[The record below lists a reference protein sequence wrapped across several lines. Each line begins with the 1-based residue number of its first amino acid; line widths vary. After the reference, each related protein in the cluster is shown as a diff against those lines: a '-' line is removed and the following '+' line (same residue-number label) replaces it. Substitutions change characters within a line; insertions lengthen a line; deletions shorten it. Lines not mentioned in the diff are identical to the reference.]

1 MIVGRISL
9 GDRETFTPGSR
20 GSIKPNPL
28 QWNPQTIRALEVESI
43 RSFVERHKEYLA
55 FGKVLD
61 FGAGKPG
68 TCRTPQPYRDL
79 VAGEYH
85 PWDLGDAPLQVDAY
99 SAVLCTQVLQYC
111 EDPKTT
117 VLWLRRWLKPGGV
130 LVLTGP
136 TNWEE
141 VEESDLCRFTCSG
154 IRKLLKSAGFHVVT
168 CESRAEIDLGG
179 AKFSLGYGVVARRQ

>member
-1 MIVGRISL
+1 MSPIKIPFQRRPAIL
-9 GDRETFTPGSR
+9 EPGQSW
-20 GSIKPNPL
+20 
-28 QWNPQTIRALEVESI
+28 WNPQTIRALEVESI

-55 FGKVLD
+55 SGKVLD

-154 IRKLLKSAGFHVVT
+154 IRRLLKGAGFYVVT
-168 CESRAEIDLGG
+168 CESRADLDLDG
-179 AKFSLGYGVVARRQ
+179 ARFSLGYGVVARRQ